1 MCLGGKSSGI
11 NPKVVRGTADVVNCR
26 ADVASPLEWPMT
38 VELEKTADDEL
49 EALGE
54 SGFALAIQLLGRRAG
69 L

>member
-1 MCLGGKSSGI
+1 
-11 NPKVVRGTADVVNCR
+11 
-26 ADVASPLEWPMT
+26 MT
-38 VELEKTADDEL
+38 VELEKTADAEL